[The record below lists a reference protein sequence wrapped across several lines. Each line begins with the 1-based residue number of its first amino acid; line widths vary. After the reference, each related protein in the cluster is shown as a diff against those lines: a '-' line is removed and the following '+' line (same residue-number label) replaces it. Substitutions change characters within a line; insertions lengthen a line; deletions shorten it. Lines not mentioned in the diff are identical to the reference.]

1 MGVVKLSSIPTAP
14 LTVVGLV
21 GGFLLA
27 NRTGNRPLGG
37 VVMAAANAAALP
49 AWTSRGPATATGLS
63 ALYWGAMGASHP
75 LAKKI
80 GVWPSVATVAAVSA
94 GAAWAASDRR
104 S

>member
-1 MGVVKLSSIPTAP
+1 MKISSIPTAP
-14 LTVVGLV
+14 LTTLGLV
-21 GGFLLA
+21 GGFVLA

-49 AWTSRGPATATGLS
+49 AWASRGPATAAGLS
-63 ALYWGAMGASHP
+63 ALYWGSMGLSHP

-80 GVWPSVATVAAVSA
+80 GTWPSVATVAALSA

-104 S
+104 R